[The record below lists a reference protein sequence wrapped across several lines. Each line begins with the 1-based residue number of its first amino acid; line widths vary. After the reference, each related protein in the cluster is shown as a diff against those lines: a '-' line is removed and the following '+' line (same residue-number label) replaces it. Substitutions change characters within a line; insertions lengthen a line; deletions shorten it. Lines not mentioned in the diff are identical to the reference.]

1 MLRRYRKQRALTGR
15 KTRKSLFWNLS
26 GIFQLLLILNHK
38 QKTEPKQNVVAT
50 VGHVV

>member
-1 MLRRYRKQRALTGR
+1 MLEFLTFYQAANWV
-15 KTRKSLFWNLS
+15 LFIMIQVGNS
-26 GIFQLLLILNHK
+26 LLLILNHK